1 MTEHTCSLVLRE
13 RPIRHEG
20 GIKPGTLMAASSN
33 GVLSAHS
40 VRTEFEFRVLSSA
53 QLYDFGLL
61 TFMLLDY
68 SFLTFKMGIIVHFL
82 ST

>member
-1 MTEHTCSLVLRE
+1 MTELARRLVLRE

-20 GIKPGTLMAASSN
+20 VFKTGALMAASSD

-40 VRTEFEFRVLSSA
+40 IRTEFEFCVLSSA
-53 QLYDFGLL
+53 QLYDFRLL
-61 TFMLLDY
+61 TFMLMDY